1 MPRKAELTAED
12 QALRERF
19 GIAIR
24 AASAAAGVKPQDI
37 ARIGG
42 VSLANQYRIEA
53 GDATPD
59 ALYLFKVAR
68 HLNLSMDALLSAS
81 LASGKG
87 AGIVQSNSGH
97 GAVQIAGAAK
107 GVAFKTRAG

>member
-1 MPRKAELTAED
+1 MPKKAELTLED

-19 GIAIR
+19 GSAIR
-24 AASAAAGVKPQDI
+24 AATVDAGVKPQEV

-53 GDATPD
+53 GEATPD

-68 HLNLSMDALLSAS
+68 HLNLSLDELLRGARAKPARARSIHQTS
-81 LASGKG
+81 SGDKT
-87 AGIVQSNSGH
+87 I
-97 GAVQIAGAAK
+97 QIAEVGANAK
-107 GVAFKTRAG
+107 IMQK